1 MDASGRVRPD
11 GVGGDAEKEQQ
22 FQSKPQSPATETAVA
37 RGAHERSV
45 GGREGKTT
53 SARDTKMGET
63 GVLVRKSKY
72 GKRGTVA
79 FSTETSIWSVEEEG

>member
-1 MDASGRVRPD
+1 VDASGRVRPD
-11 GVGGDAEKEQQ
+11 GVGGDAEKEQK

-37 RGAHERSV
+37 RRAHERSV

-72 GKRGTVA
+72 AKGGIIR
-79 FSTETSIWSVEEEG
+79 FNTETSIWVS